1 MDHLHI
7 RLPADLKL
15 ELKRH
20 CRDRNI
26 AVTSAIIMM
35 IVRELR
41 ERDAAISGTTASHGV
56 VPSLGFV
63 LRQ

>member
-7 RLPADLKL
+7 RLPVDLKF

-20 CRDRNI
+20 CRDQNV

-41 ERDAAISGTTASHGV
+41 ERSLATEATTDNNGD

>member
-7 RLPADLKL
+7 RLPEGLKL

-35 IVRELR
+35 IVKELR
-41 ERDAAISGTTASHGV
+41 ERNLAIEGMTDNHDVGS
-56 VPSLGFV
+56 SLGFV

>member
-7 RLPADLKL
+7 RLPKELKL
-15 ELKRH
+15 KLKTH
-20 CRDRNI
+20 CRDQNV

-41 ERDAAISGTTASHGV
+41 ERSLATEATADDHGDG
-56 VPSLGFV
+56 PSLGFV

>member
-7 RLPADLKL
+7 RLPENLKF
-15 ELKRH
+15 ELKKH
-20 CRDRNI
+20 CRDQNI

-35 IVRELR
+35 IVKELR
-41 ERDAAISGTTASHGV
+41 ERSLATEATAEDHGDS
-56 VPSLGFV
+56 PSPGFV

>member
-7 RLPADLKL
+7 RLPR
-15 ELKRH
+15 ELKFELKKH
-20 CRDRNI
+20 CRDRNV

-35 IVRELR
+35 IVKELR
-41 ERDAAISGTTASHGV
+41 ERSLAIEATTDNHGD

>member
-7 RLPADLKL
+7 RLPEDLKC

-20 CRDRNI
+20 CRQQNV

-35 IVRELR
+35 IVKELR
-41 ERDAAISGTTASHGV
+41 ERNLATEGTTDSHGDG
-56 VPSLGFV
+56 PSLGFI

>member
-7 RLPADLKL
+7 RLPAELKD

-20 CRDRNI
+20 CRDQNI

-35 IVRELR
+35 IVKELR
-41 ERDAAISGTTASHGV
+41 EHTMTKQAMAEGNLQTA
-56 VPSLGFV
+56 SLGFV